1 MKARS
6 GNYEET
12 KKQPKKLL
20 ANICSWWG
28 CGGVCVGEESS
39 HYLYFQNNQEFS
51 DPQDSW
57 SDAIVKEISQQQ
69 LVI

>member
-1 MKARS
+1 MDYILKVRS

-39 HYLYFQNNQEFS
+39 HYLYFQNNQ
-51 DPQDSW
+51 DSW